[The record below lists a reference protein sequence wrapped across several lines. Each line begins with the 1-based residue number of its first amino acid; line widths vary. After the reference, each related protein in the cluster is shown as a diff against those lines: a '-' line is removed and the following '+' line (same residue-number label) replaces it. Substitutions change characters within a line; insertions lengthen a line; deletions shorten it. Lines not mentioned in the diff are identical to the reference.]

1 MAQLSKFV
9 LHFFGFS
16 VAPLILVLYPFF
28 TFFFLFE
35 TILMADTSMCTHA
48 LTHTLASGFHNGYLM
63 HTKKQNK
70 LHFI

>member
-1 MAQLSKFV
+1 
-9 LHFFGFS
+9 
-16 VAPLILVLYPFF
+16 LYPFF

-70 LHFI
+70 LHFIWTVKPPRVVLLSSWEYF